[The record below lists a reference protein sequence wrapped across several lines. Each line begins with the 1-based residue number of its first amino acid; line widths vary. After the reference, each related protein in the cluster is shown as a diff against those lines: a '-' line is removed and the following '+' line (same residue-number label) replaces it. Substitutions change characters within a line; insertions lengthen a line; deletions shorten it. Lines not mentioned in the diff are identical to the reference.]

1 MLLLCLEKLWSI
13 MVYVYTKLRA
23 CKVLSHTW
31 SHYSGWRKGKE
42 GEDSGGSTSGMKGQ
56 IQRHLEGPL
65 GLWQNSNSI
74 IPGASVA
81 SPSSFW
87 FYPRQLI
94 QTSSRPVCSMETPDQ
109 FRGINYSQACQK
121 GGSPLPH
128 PHPCP
133 TVLHRR
139 WSCGS
144 PRGRSSRFCLVL
156 SDQRQAMTQLRLSIS
171 SPLHWEICLGGF
183 WAPF

>member
-1 MLLLCLEKLWSI
+1 MYSGRSRVDRIIFCLGVATEEEKERYMLLLCLEKLWSI

-94 QTSSRPVCSMETPDQ
+94 
-109 FRGINYSQACQK
+109 
-121 GGSPLPH
+121 
-128 PHPCP
+128 
-133 TVLHRR
+133 
-139 WSCGS
+139 
-144 PRGRSSRFCLVL
+144 
-156 SDQRQAMTQLRLSIS
+156 
-171 SPLHWEICLGGF
+171 
-183 WAPF
+183 